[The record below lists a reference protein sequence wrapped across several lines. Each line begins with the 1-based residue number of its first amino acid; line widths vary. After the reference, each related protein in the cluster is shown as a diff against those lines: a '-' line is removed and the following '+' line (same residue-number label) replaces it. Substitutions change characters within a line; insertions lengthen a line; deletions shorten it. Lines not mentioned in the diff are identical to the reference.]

1 MKGRVIKRA
10 RRRGGA
16 EAAQAP
22 GEKKSA
28 FGSFG
33 GFSSAAKTDAS
44 SAFSFLAKSSSDSAP
59 EKPSPGLFS
68 FGAAAAAPGGRGTG
82 LKPAM
87 SFGGGAGGGAA
98 APPAFSFGS
107 IPQAESR

>member
-1 MKGRVIKRA
+1 MAKRGGGELNHDNWDQEVEREDAGKFQAASVEEMKGRVIKRA

-44 SAFSFLAKSSSDSAP
+44 SAFSFLAKSSSDS
-59 EKPSPGLFS
+59 KN
-68 FGAAAAAPGGRGTG
+68 
-82 LKPAM
+82 
-87 SFGGGAGGGAA
+87 
-98 APPAFSFGS
+98 
-107 IPQAESR
+107 